1 MKYSLHPPV
10 LASLIIVR
18 TSPEHTPRSTIRSL
32 ALFTV
37 ERIGRREARFDIV
50 HKAFD
55 TDAPRANII
64 DGFCS
69 RIPPGAE
76 LLVRLPRM
84 PGDEADPT
92 RVHTNTECAAPTDID
107 LIRRNL
113 PGMTVLPLTVTDQQ
127 LAIAG
132 EQLDLDVPGQQTALI
147 RRSRRAP
154 DTAMALWATYTAA
167 FCRAPE
173 ARTLFAAFTAWRALQ
188 IARPIPF

>member
-10 LASLIIVR
+10 LASLTVVR

-55 TDAPRANII
+55 DDTPRAMII
-64 DGFCS
+64 DGLCS
-69 RIPPGAE
+69 HIPPGAE
-76 LLVRLPRM
+76 LLVRLPCV
-84 PGDEADPT
+84 PENEAGPSPA
-92 RVHTNTECAAPTDID
+92 HTNTECAAPTDID

-113 PGMTVLPLTVTDQQ
+113 PTLTILPLTVTDQQ
-127 LAIAG
+127 LAAVG
-132 EQLDLDVPGQQTALI
+132 EPLGLDVAGPQSALI

-154 DTAMALWATYTAA
+154 DTAAAMWATYTAA
-167 FCRAPE
+167 FCRRPE
-173 ARTLFAAFTAWRALQ
+173 ARTLFAAFTAWRVLQ
-188 IARPIPF
+188 MARPIPF

>member
-37 ERIGRREARFDIV
+37 ERIGRREARFEMV

-55 TDAPRANII
+55 DDTPRAAII
-64 DGFCS
+64 NGLCS
-69 RIPPGAE
+69 TIPQGAE

-84 PGDEADPT
+84 LGDEADPS
-92 RVHTNTECAAPTDID
+92 RAHTNTECAAPTDID
-107 LIRRNL
+107 LIRRKL
-113 PGMTVLPLTVTDQQ
+113 PSLTILPLTVTDQQ
-127 LAIAG
+127 LAVVG
-132 EQLDLDVPGQQTALI
+132 GPLGLDLPEPQSALT

-154 DTAMALWATYTAA
+154 DTATAMWATYTAA
-167 FCRAPE
+167 FCRKPE
-173 ARTLFAAFTAWRALQ
+173 ARTLFAAYSAWRVLEQ
-188 IARPIPF
+188 VRPIPF

>member
-10 LASLIIVR
+10 LASLIVVR
-18 TSPEHTPRSTIRSL
+18 TSPELTPRSTIRSL

-37 ERIGRREARFDIV
+37 ERIGRREARFEIV

-55 TDAPRANII
+55 ADTHRAVII
-64 DGFCS
+64 DGLCS

-76 LLVRLPRM
+76 LLVRLHRM
-84 PGDEADPT
+84 PGDKARPS
-92 RVHTNTECAAPTDID
+92 RAQTNTECAAPTDID

-113 PGMTVLPLTVTDQQ
+113 PGMTLLPLTVTDHQ

-132 EQLDLDVPGQQTALI
+132 EPLGLDVPGPQSALI

-154 DTAMALWATYTAA
+154 DTAMAMWASYTAA
-167 FCRAPE
+167 FCRRPE
-173 ARTLFAAFTAWRALQ
+173 ARTLFAAFTAWRVLEQ
-188 IARPIPF
+188 ARPIPF

>member
-10 LASLIIVR
+10 LASLAVVR
-18 TSPEHTPRSTIRSL
+18 TSPEHAPRSTIRSL

-55 TDAPRANII
+55 ADTPRAAII
-64 DGFCS
+64 EGLCS
-69 RIPPGAE
+69 GIPTGAE

-84 PGDEADPT
+84 PGNEASPT
-92 RVHTNTECAAPTDID
+92 RAHKNTECAAPTDID

-113 PGMTVLPLTVTDQQ
+113 PTLTILPLTVTDQQ
-127 LAIAG
+127 LAHAG
-132 EQLDLDVPGQQTALI
+132 EPLGLDVPGPQSTLI
-147 RRSRRAP
+147 RRSRCAP

-167 FCRAPE
+167 FCRRPE
-173 ARTLFAAFTAWRALQ
+173 ARTLFAAFTAWRVLEQ
-188 IARPIPF
+188 ARPIPF

>member
-1 MKYSLHPPV
+1 MTYSLHPPV
-10 LASLIIVR
+10 LASLTVVR

-55 TDAPRANII
+55 ADTPRAAII
-64 DGFCS
+64 DGLCS
-69 RIPPGAE
+69 RIPQGAE

-84 PGDEADPT
+84 PENEAGPSPA
-92 RVHTNTECAAPTDID
+92 HTNTERAAPTDID

-113 PGMTVLPLTVTDQQ
+113 PTLTVLPLTVTDQQ
-127 LAIAG
+127 LAVVG
-132 EQLDLDVPGQQTALI
+132 EPLGLDVPRPRSALI

-154 DTAMALWATYTAA
+154 DTAVALWATYTAA
-167 FCRAPE
+167 FCRKPE
-173 ARTLFAAFTAWRALQ
+173 ARTLFAAFTAWRVLEL
-188 IARPIPF
+188 ARPIPF